1 MGAAHNFNSKW
12 KIIAFDVLQDKV
24 LFTLGPAMLILGHYA
39 GQLCNDV
46 LEICLFRL
54 GHYRAQDRD

>member
-1 MGAAHNFNSKW
+1 M
-12 KIIAFDVLQDKV
+12 AFDVLQDKV

>member
-1 MGAAHNFNSKW
+1 M
-12 KIIAFDVLQDKV
+12 AFDVLQDKV

-54 GHYRAQDRD
+54 GHYRALDRD